1 MVRTVAN
8 GRDSSTCRA
17 FGAQLPSLKKTILLY
32 VYLYCF
38 YASPLILLNY
48 EKGKQNQAKHG
59 VSFKFAQYAFI
70 DPDRI
75 IAEDLNHSQKEK
87 RYYCFGKVGDG
98 IITVR
103 FTYRGSVIRII
114 GAGYWRKGRKI
125 YESQN

>member
-1 MVRTVAN
+1 MGFHLNLPNMPLPILTV
-8 GRDSSTCRA
+8 
-17 FGAQLPSLKKTILLY
+17 
-32 VYLYCF
+32 
-38 YASPLILLNY
+38 
-48 EKGKQNQAKHG
+48 
-59 VSFKFAQYAFI
+59 
-70 DPDRI
+70 I

-87 RYYCFGKVGDG
+87 RYYCFGKVGNE